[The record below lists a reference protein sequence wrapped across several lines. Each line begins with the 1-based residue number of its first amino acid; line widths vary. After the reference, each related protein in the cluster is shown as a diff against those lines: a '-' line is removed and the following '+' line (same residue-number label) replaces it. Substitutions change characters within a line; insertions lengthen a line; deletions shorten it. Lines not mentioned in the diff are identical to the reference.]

1 MKNPFDAF
9 GRCHNGSAIGNI
21 ALYDIQATI
30 LAVLPQVGA
39 LPDSEVVE
47 RANLSALRK

>member
-21 ALYDIQATI
+21 TLHDMQATI
-30 LAVLPQVGA
+30 LAVLPQIGA
-39 LPDSEVVE
+39 LSDREVVE